1 MYQLHLCPR
10 MVEGEVSTSSR
21 RHLCRGQL
29 KPVHARGVEAERPLA
44 LLQPPLRIMSEKN
57 ALASPKGG
65 PRLRAAAVTLEP
77 AAVAG
82 AHVAHVHHG
91 VRGLVVKGGGGGE
104 QAGVHDEAEGAE
116 EDIRQ
121 TREPVDVERGEAR
134 DPLPGVGQL
143 AAVLAQ
149 AMESLQLAVTGSCL
163 RGASGART
171 LRAAWSW
178 LPRTQRKLFS
188 RQKAT
193 VAALWGPLLHTSPTR
208 TTDVRPSA

>member
-1 MYQLHLCPR
+1 
-10 MVEGEVSTSSR
+10 MVEGKVSTSCR
-21 RHLCRGQL
+21 RHLRRGQL

-57 ALASPKGG
+57 ALASPKGR

-77 AAVAG
+77 AAVAW
-82 AHVAHVHHG
+82 AQVAHVHHG
-91 VRGLVVKGGGGGE
+91 VRGLVVKGGGAGE
-104 QAGVHDEAEGAE
+104 EAGVHDEAEGAVE
-116 EDIRQ
+116 HIRQ
-121 TREPVDVERGEAR
+121 TRQPVDVEWGEAL

-143 AAVLAQ
+143 AGVLAK
-149 AMESLQLAVTGSCL
+149 AMESLQLAVTGRCL
-163 RGASGART
+163 RGAGGALT